1 MLRLSQVVALAFATL
16 ALAAEAAEPP
26 DRIYVNARAWT
37 GEPAQ
42 PEAQAF
48 AVRGDRFVAVGADKD
63 VRALAGPR
71 TVVTDLEGLRVV
83 PGFNDAHWHLPSRR
97 SARLDGAGSV
107 AVIQQRLVDYSRTLP
122 AGSWVVGRGWM
133 PTDFPNRTADRRY
146 LDAVF
151 PDRPVVIRDRDGHQ
165 ALANTPALKLAGITR
180 ETPDPPDGWIE
191 HGPDGEPTGLLKEA
205 AASLVTGLLPSL
217 TTDETYQLL
226 LEELATAASFGLTSL
241 QDPTDVGFTQ
251 SETAAVM
258 RAVEMGAMTVRYR
271 APLPLEVGVPP
282 EQIAKYA
289 ALRDSTRDAL
299 VSYGFAKT
307 ILDGTVDAK
316 TAFMLEPYVGGG
328 NGVPMLSQQEL
339 NSAVADFDRA
349 GLQVEIHAIGDGAIR
364 MALDAYE
371 HAAKVNGPRD
381 RRHRVEHV
389 EVPAAADVARFRA
402 LGVIASTQPIG
413 ATPDVI
419 TLENYA
425 PLIGPERSSR
435 AYDPKQFDDA
445 GVIQAFGS
453 DYPVY
458 SMDPL
463 AGIYAVVTRQTRDG
477 LPPGGWY
484 PGNRITVEA
493 ALRHYTRDAAYASF
507 DESRKGTI
515 AAGKYADFVVL
526 SGDILAMAPAELLE
540 ARVLLTVM
548 GGRET
553 YRASGFGGS
562 SAGRRAAWTPRASP
576 HGRVH
581 GVPADEAPNPDA
593 LER

>member
-1 MLRLSQVVALAFATL
+1 MRTGTCLR
-16 ALAAEAAEPP
+16 
-26 DRIYVNARAWT
+26 
-37 GEPAQ
+37 
-42 PEAQAF
+42 
-48 AVRGDRFVAVGADKD
+48 VAVHASMD
-63 VRALAGPR
+63 
-71 TVVTDLEGLRVV
+71 
-83 PGFNDAHWHLPSRR
+83 
-97 SARLDGAGSV
+97 AGSV
-107 AVIQQRLVDYSRTLP
+107 EVIQRRLVEYSRTLP
-122 AGSWVVGRGWM
+122 PGSWVVGRGWM
-133 PTDFPNRTADRRY
+133 PTDFPDRTADRRY
-146 LDAVF
+146 LDAFF

-180 ETPDPPDGWIE
+180 ETPDPPDGWIVR
-191 HGPDGEPTGLLKEA
+191 GPDGEPTGLLKEA
-205 AASLVTGLLPSL
+205 AASLVTGLLPPL

-241 QDPTDVGFTQ
+241 QDPTDVGLTQ

-258 RAVEMGAMTVRYR
+258 RAVEKGTMTVRYR
-271 APLPLEVGVPP
+271 APLPLEVGVPA

-339 NSAVADFDRA
+339 NRAVADFDRA

-389 EVPAAADVARFRA
+389 EVPAAADVPRFRS

-413 ATPDVI
+413 ATPDVV

-425 PLIGPERSSR
+425 PLLGPERFSR

-445 GVIQAFGS
+445 GAIQAFGS

-463 AGIYAVVTRQTRDG
+463 AGIYAVVTRQTREG
-477 LPPGGWY
+477 TPAGGSH
-484 PGNRITVEA
+484 PENRITVEA

-515 AAGKYADFVVL
+515 AVGKYADFVVL
-526 SGDILAMAPAELLE
+526 SGDILAASPQDLL
-540 ARVLLTVM
+540 RTQVLLTVM

-553 YRASGFGGS
+553 FRASGFGAS
-562 SAGRRAAWTPRASP
+562 SAGTP
-576 HGRVH
+576 
-581 GVPADEAPNPDA
+581 
-593 LER
+593 

>member
-1 MLRLSQVVALAFATL
+1 MPRLSQIAAVVFAAL
-16 ALAAEAAEPP
+16 ALAAGAAEPP
-26 DRIYVNARAWT
+26 DRIYVNSRVWT
-37 GEPAQ
+37 GEPAR

-48 AVRGDRFVAVGADKD
+48 AVRGDRFVAVGTDAGM
-63 VRALAGPR
+63 RGLAGPR

-107 AVIQQRLVDYSRTLP
+107 EAIQRRLLDYSRTLP
-122 AGSWVVGRGWM
+122 PGSWVVGRGWM
-133 PTDFPNRTADRRY
+133 PTDFPDRTADRHY
-146 LDAVF
+146 LDAIF

-180 ETPDPPDGWIE
+180 RTQDPPDGWIE
-191 HGPDGEPTGLLKEA
+191 RRPDGEPTGLLKEA
-205 AASLVTGLLPSL
+205 AASLVTQLLPTLSV
-217 TTDETYQLL
+217 DDTYELL
-226 LEELATAASFGLTSL
+226 LQELATAASLGLTSL
-241 QDPTDVGFTQ
+241 QDATDVGLT
-251 SETAAVM
+251 ENERAAVM
-258 RAVEMGAMTVRYR
+258 RAVEMGTMTVRYR
-271 APLPLEVGVPP
+271 APLPLEIGVPA
-282 EQIAKYA
+282 EQISKYA

-328 NGVPMLSQQEL
+328 NGVPMLSQQDL
-339 NSAVADFDRA
+339 DRSVADFDRA
-349 GLQVEIHAIGDGAIR
+349 GIQVEIHAIGDGAIR

-371 HAAKVNGPRD
+371 HAAKANGPRD

-389 EVPAAADVARFRA
+389 EVPAPADLARFRA

-425 PLIGPERSSR
+425 PLLGPGRFSR
-435 AYDPKQFDDA
+435 AYNPRQFDDA
-445 GVIQAFGS
+445 GATQAFGS

-463 AGIYAVVTRQTRDG
+463 AGIHAVVTRQTRDG
-477 LPPGGWY
+477 TPAGGSH
-484 PGNRITVEA
+484 PENRITVEA

-515 AAGKYADFVVL
+515 AVGKYADFVVL

-540 ARVLLTVM
+540 TRVLLTVM

-553 YRASGFGGS
+553 YRASGFGVS
-562 SAGRRAAWTPRASP
+562 SAGTP
-576 HGRVH
+576 
-581 GVPADEAPNPDA
+581 
-593 LER
+593 

>member
-1 MLRLSQVVALAFATL
+1 MLCLSRIVGLIASAL
-16 ALAAEAAEPP
+16 ALAAGAAEPP
-26 DRIYVNARAWT
+26 DRIYVNARVWT

-48 AVRGDRFVAVGADKD
+48 AVRGDRFVSVGADQD
-63 VRALAGPR
+63 LRHLAGPR
-71 TVVTDLEGLRVV
+71 TVVTDLQGLRVV

-107 AVIQQRLVDYSRTLP
+107 EVVQRRLVDYARTLP

-133 PTDFPNRTADRRY
+133 PTDFPDRTADRRY

-151 PDRPVVIRDRDGHQ
+151 PDRPAVIRDRDGHQ
-165 ALANTPALKLAGITR
+165 ALANTPALNLAGITR
-180 ETPDPPDGWIE
+180 ETSDPPDGWIE
-191 HGPDGEPTGLLKEA
+191 RGPDGEPTGLLKEA
-205 AASLVTGLLPSL
+205 AASLVTQLLPSL
-217 TTDETYQLL
+217 SVDDTYELL
-226 LEELATAASFGLTSL
+226 QQELATAASFGLTSL
-241 QDPTDVGFTQ
+241 QDATDVGLT
-251 SETAAVM
+251 ETESAAVM
-258 RAVEMGAMTVRYR
+258 RAVDMGTMTVRYR
-271 APLPLEVGVPP
+271 APLPFEIDVPAR
-282 EQIAKYA
+282 QLAKYV

-316 TAFMLEPYVGGG
+316 TAFMLQPYAGGG
-328 NGVPMLSQQEL
+328 NGVPMLSRQDL
-339 NSAVADFDRA
+339 NRAVADFDRA

-381 RRHRVEHV
+381 RRHRIEHV
-389 EVPAAADVARFRA
+389 EVPAAADVARFRE

-413 ATPDVI
+413 ATPDVV

-425 PLIGPERSSR
+425 PLLGPERFAR
-435 AYDPKQFDDA
+435 AYNPRQFDDA
-445 GVIQAFGS
+445 GATQAFGS

-463 AGIYAVVTRQTRDG
+463 AGIYAAVTRQTRDG
-477 LPPGGWY
+477 VPAGGSH
-484 PGNRITVEA
+484 PENRISVEA

-507 DESRKGTI
+507 DEARKGTI
-515 AAGKYADFVVL
+515 AVGKYADFVVL

-540 ARVLLTVM
+540 TRVLLTVM

-553 YRASGFGGS
+553 YRASGFGTS
-562 SAGRRAAWTPRASP
+562 SAGTP
-576 HGRVH
+576 
-581 GVPADEAPNPDA
+581 
-593 LER
+593 

>member
-1 MLRLSQVVALAFATL
+1 MRCLSRIVALTVSAL
-16 ALAAEAAEPP
+16 ALAAGAAEPP
-26 DRIYVNARAWT
+26 DRIYVNARVWT
-37 GEPAQ
+37 GEPSQ
-42 PEAQAF
+42 PEAEAF
-48 AVRGDRFVAVGADKD
+48 AVSGDRFVAVGTDKD

-71 TVVTDLEGLRVV
+71 TVVTDLEARRVV

-107 AVIQQRLVDYSRTLP
+107 EAIQRRLLDYSRTLP
-122 AGSWVVGRGWM
+122 AGSWVIGRGWM

-165 ALANTPALKLAGITR
+165 ALANTPALKVAGITR

-217 TTDETYQLL
+217 TADETYQLL

-241 QDPTDVGFTQ
+241 QDPTDVGLTQ
-251 SETAAVM
+251 GETAAVM
-258 RAVEMGAMTVRYR
+258 RAVEMGTMTVRYR
-271 APLPLEVGVPP
+271 APLPLEVGVPA

-299 VSYGFAKT
+299 VSYGFAKA

-328 NGVPMLSQQEL
+328 NGVPMLSRQDL
-339 NSAVADFDRA
+339 DRAVADFDRA

-371 HAAKVNGPRD
+371 HAAKMNGPRD
-381 RRHRVEHV
+381 RRHRIEHV
-389 EVPAAADVARFRA
+389 EVPAAADVARFRE

-413 ATPDVI
+413 ASPDVI

-445 GVIQAFGS
+445 GAMQAFGS

-463 AGIYAVVTRQTRDG
+463 AGIHAVVTRQTRDG
-477 LPPGGWY
+477 SPPGGWY
-484 PGNRITVEA
+484 PENRITVEA

-515 AAGKYADFVVL
+515 AVGKYADFAVL
-526 SGDILAMAPAELLE
+526 SADILAIAPAELL
-540 ARVLLTVM
+540 ATRVLLTVM

-562 SAGRRAAWTPRASP
+562 
-576 HGRVH
+576 
-581 GVPADEAPNPDA
+581 PA
-593 LER
+593 R

>member
-1 MLRLSQVVALAFATL
+1 MLRLSQIVAATFATL
-16 ALAAEAAEPP
+16 VLAAGATEPP
-26 DRIYVNARAWT
+26 DRIYVNARVWT
-37 GEPAQ
+37 GESAQ
-42 PEAQAF
+42 PDAQAF
-48 AVRGDRFVAVGADKD
+48 AVRGARFVAVGADKD

-71 TVVTDLEGLRVV
+71 TVVTDLKGLRVV

-97 SARLDGAGSV
+97 NARLDDAGSV
-107 AVIQQRLVDYSRTLP
+107 EVIQRRLLDYSRTLP
-122 AGSWVVGRGWM
+122 PGSWVVGRGWM
-133 PTDFPNRTADRRY
+133 PTDFPDRAADRRY

-180 ETPDPPDGWIE
+180 DTPDPPDGLLGR
-191 HGPDGEPTGLLKEA
+191 GPDGEPTGLLKEA

-217 TTDETYQLL
+217 SVDETYDLL
-226 LEELATAASFGLTSL
+226 LQELAAATSLGLTSL
-241 QDPTDVGFTQ
+241 QDATDVGLT
-251 SETAAVM
+251 ETEHSAVM
-258 RAVEMGAMTVRYR
+258 RAVEKGTMTVRYR
-271 APLPLEVGVPP
+271 APLPLEVGVPAG
-282 EQIAKYA
+282 QIAKYA

-316 TAFMLEPYVGGG
+316 TAYMLEPYVGGG

-339 NSAVADFDRA
+339 DRAVADFDRA

-371 HAAKVNGPRD
+371 HAAKVNGPSD

-389 EVPAAADVARFRA
+389 EVPAASDVARFRA

-413 ATPDVI
+413 ATPDVV
-419 TLENYA
+419 TMENYA
-425 PLIGPERSSR
+425 PLLGPERSSR

-445 GVIQAFGS
+445 GAIQAFGS

-477 LPPGGWY
+477 RPPGGWY
-484 PGNRITVEA
+484 PANRITVEA

-507 DESRKGTI
+507 DEARKGAI
-515 AAGKYADFVVL
+515 AVGKYADFAVL

-540 ARVLLTVM
+540 TRVLLTVM

-553 YRASGFGGS
+553 FRASGFGAS
-562 SAGRRAAWTPRASP
+562 SAGTP
-576 HGRVH
+576 
-581 GVPADEAPNPDA
+581 
-593 LER
+593 